1 MRTFLLYLYFYILL
15 IYNNVNILIKGGEIL
30 RIKKFVMSQSP
41 ARIIAFG
48 FAATIILGSLILMLP
63 MSLNDGVNL
72 KYIDSLYTATSAV
85 CVTGLIT
92 VDPANTFTPFG
103 RFILAV
109 LIQIGGLGI
118 TSLGTGI
125 IIAMGKRVNF
135 KSRSLV
141 KEALNLNSGKGIVK
155 FIKEIFFTT
164 ISFELIG
171 TILSF
176 IAFSKDFSF
185 PKALGISAFH
195 SIAAFNN
202 SGFDILGNFQSL
214 AAYKNNVYLN
224 VVTCMLIILGGI
236 GFFVIKDIKTNKFKW
251 KLLSMHS
258 KVVIWVTV
266 ILIIF
271 GAVMIKLTN
280 NITWL
285 GALFNSVSARTA
297 GFSTFNLSN
306 FSNAGIIVMIVLM
319 FIGASPGSTGGGIK
333 TTTVF
338 VLFKG
343 IVSAA
348 TNKGEKAFKYA
359 IPKNAFRKA
368 AVVTV
373 LGINVVLIGTFLI
386 SIFEPQ
392 LELRDIL
399 FEVVSAYGTVGLTTG
414 ITTSLSAASKILSM
428 IIMFI
433 GRLGPMTIVT
443 LWYFS
448 RGERVTFPEGNIS
461 IG

>member
-1 MRTFLLYLYFYILL
+1 
-15 IYNNVNILIKGGEIL
+15 
-30 RIKKFVMSQSP
+30 MSQSP

-63 MSLNDGVNL
+63 ISLNDGVNL

-185 PKALGISAFH
+185 TKALGISAFH

-214 AAYKNNVYLN
+214 VAYKNNVYLN

-236 GFFVIKDIKTNKFKW
+236 GFFVIKDIKTNKLKW
-251 KLLSMHS
+251 KSLSMHS

>member
-1 MRTFLLYLYFYILL
+1 
-15 IYNNVNILIKGGEIL
+15 
-30 RIKKFVMSQSP
+30 MSQSP

-63 MSLNDGVNL
+63 ISLNDGVNL

-185 PKALGISAFH
+185 SKALGISAFH

-214 AAYKNNVYLN
+214 AVYKNNVYLN

-236 GFFVIKDIKTNKFKW
+236 GFFVIKDIKTNKLKW
-251 KLLSMHS
+251 KSLSMHS

-271 GAVMIKLTN
+271 GTIMIKLTN

-306 FSNAGIIVMIVLM
+306 FSNAGIIFMIVLM

>member
-1 MRTFLLYLYFYILL
+1 
-15 IYNNVNILIKGGEIL
+15 
-30 RIKKFVMSQSP
+30 MSQSP

-63 MSLNDGVNL
+63 ISLNDGVNL

-109 LIQIGGLGI
+109 LIQIGGLGV

-164 ISFELIG
+164 VSFELIG

-176 IAFSKDFSF
+176 ITFSKDFSF
-185 PKALGISAFH
+185 LKALGISAFH

-214 AAYKNNVYLN
+214 VAYKSNVYLN

-236 GFFVIKDIKTNKFKW
+236 GFFVIKEIKTNKFKW
-251 KLLSMHS
+251 KSLSMHS
-258 KVVIWVTV
+258 KVVIWVSV

-271 GAVMIKLTN
+271 GTVMLKLTN

-297 GFSTFNLSN
+297 GFSTFSLSN
-306 FSNAGIIVMIVLM
+306 FSNAGIIVMLVLM
-319 FIGASPGSTGGGIK
+319 FIGASPGSTAGGIK

-368 AVVTV
+368 AVITV
-373 LGINVVLIGTFLI
+373 LGISVVLTGTFLM

-392 LELRDIL
+392 LELRDIV

-414 ITTSLSAASKILSM
+414 ITTSLSTASKILSM
-428 IIMFI
+428 LIMFI

-448 RGERVTFPEGNIS
+448 RGERVSYPEGNIS

>member
-1 MRTFLLYLYFYILL
+1 
-15 IYNNVNILIKGGEIL
+15 
-30 RIKKFVMSQSP
+30 MSQSP

-63 MSLNDGVNL
+63 ISLNDGVNL

-185 PKALGISAFH
+185 SK
-195 SIAAFNN
+195 AFNN

-251 KLLSMHS
+251 KSLSMHS
-258 KVVIWVTV
+258 KVVIWVTI

-448 RGERVTFPEGNIS
+448 RGERISYPEGNIS

>member
-1 MRTFLLYLYFYILL
+1 MPFLKTL
-15 IYNNVNILIKGGEIL
+15 V
-30 RIKKFVMSQSP
+30 SQ
-41 ARIIAFG
+41 
-48 FAATIILGSLILMLP
+48 
-63 MSLNDGVNL
+63 
-72 KYIDSLYTATSAV
+72 
-85 CVTGLIT
+85 
-92 VDPANTFTPFG
+92 
-103 RFILAV
+103 
-109 LIQIGGLGI
+109 
-118 TSLGTGI
+118 
-125 IIAMGKRVNF
+125 
-135 KSRSLV
+135 
-141 KEALNLNSGKGIVK
+141 
-155 FIKEIFFTT
+155 
-164 ISFELIG
+164 
-171 TILSF
+171 
-176 IAFSKDFSF
+176 
-185 PKALGISAFH
+185 KALGISAFH

-214 AAYKNNVYLN
+214 AEYKNNVYLN

-236 GFFVIKDIKTNKFKW
+236 GFFVIKDIKTNKLKW
-251 KLLSMHS
+251 KSLSMHS

-271 GAVMIKLTN
+271 GAIMIKLTN

-448 RGERVTFPEGNIS
+448 RGERVSYPEGNIS

>member
-1 MRTFLLYLYFYILL
+1 
-15 IYNNVNILIKGGEIL
+15 
-30 RIKKFVMSQSP
+30 MSQSP

-48 FAATIILGSLILMLP
+48 FAATIILGSLFLMLP
-63 MSLNDGVNL
+63 ISLNDGVNL

-141 KEALNLNSGKGIVK
+141 KEALNLDSGKGIVK
-155 FIKEIFFTT
+155 FIKEIFLTT

-185 PKALGISAFH
+185 TKALGISAFH

-214 AAYKNNVYLN
+214 ASYKNNVYLN

-251 KLLSMHS
+251 KSLSMHS
-258 KVVIWVTV
+258 KVVIWVSV

-297 GFSTFNLSN
+297 GFSTFDLSN

-392 LELRDIL
+392 LELRDIV

-448 RGERVTFPEGNIS
+448 RGERVSYPEGNIS

>member
-1 MRTFLLYLYFYILL
+1 
-15 IYNNVNILIKGGEIL
+15 
-30 RIKKFVMSQSP
+30 
-41 ARIIAFG
+41 
-48 FAATIILGSLILMLP
+48 
-63 MSLNDGVNL
+63 
-72 KYIDSLYTATSAV
+72 
-85 CVTGLIT
+85 
-92 VDPANTFTPFG
+92 
-103 RFILAV
+103 
-109 LIQIGGLGI
+109 
-118 TSLGTGI
+118 
-125 IIAMGKRVNF
+125 
-135 KSRSLV
+135 
-141 KEALNLNSGKGIVK
+141 
-155 FIKEIFFTT
+155 
-164 ISFELIG
+164 
-171 TILSF
+171 
-176 IAFSKDFSF
+176 
-185 PKALGISAFH
+185 
-195 SIAAFNN
+195 
-202 SGFDILGNFQSL
+202 
-214 AAYKNNVYLN
+214 
-224 VVTCMLIILGGI
+224 MLIILGGI
-236 GFFVIKDIKTNKFKW
+236 GFFVIKDIKTNKLKW
-251 KLLSMHS
+251 KSLSMHS

-271 GAVMIKLTN
+271 GTIMIKLTN

>member
-1 MRTFLLYLYFYILL
+1 
-15 IYNNVNILIKGGEIL
+15 
-30 RIKKFVMSQSP
+30 
-41 ARIIAFG
+41 
-48 FAATIILGSLILMLP
+48 
-63 MSLNDGVNL
+63 
-72 KYIDSLYTATSAV
+72 ATSAV

-118 TSLGTGI
+118 SSLGTGI

-185 PKALGISAFH
+185 AKALGISAFH

-214 AAYKNNVYLN
+214 AEYKNNVYLN

-236 GFFVIKDIKTNKFKW
+236 GFFVIKDIKTNKLKW
-251 KLLSMHS
+251 KSLSMHS

-271 GAVMIKLTN
+271 GAIMIKLTN

-448 RGERVTFPEGNIS
+448 RGERVSYPEGNIS

>member
-1 MRTFLLYLYFYILL
+1 
-15 IYNNVNILIKGGEIL
+15 
-30 RIKKFVMSQSP
+30 MSQSP

-63 MSLNDGVNL
+63 ISLNDGVNL

-109 LIQIGGLGI
+109 LIQIGGLGV

-164 ISFELIG
+164 VSFELIG

-176 IAFSKDFSF
+176 ITFSKDFSF
-185 PKALGISAFH
+185 GKALGISAFH

-214 AAYKNNVYLN
+214 VAYKNNVYLN

-251 KLLSMHS
+251 KALTMHS
-258 KVVIWVTV
+258 KVVIWVSV
-266 ILIIF
+266 ILVIF
-271 GAVMIKLTN
+271 GTVMLKLTN

-306 FSNAGIIVMIVLM
+306 FSNAGIIVMLVLM
-319 FIGASPGSTGGGIK
+319 FIGASPGSTAGGIK

-368 AVVTV
+368 AVITV
-373 LGINVVLIGTFLI
+373 LGISVVLTGTFLM

-392 LELRDIL
+392 LELRDIV

-414 ITTSLSAASKILSM
+414 ITTSLSTASKILSM
-428 IIMFI
+428 LIMFI

-448 RGERVTFPEGNIS
+448 RGERVSYPEGNIS

>member
-1 MRTFLLYLYFYILL
+1 MRTFLLYLYFYIFL

-63 MSLNDGVNL
+63 ISLNDGVNL

-141 KEALNLNSGKGIVK
+141 KEALNLNSGKGIVN
-155 FIKEIFFTT
+155 
-164 ISFELIG
+164 ISTDSLWNLKTSSTNAQLLQVG
-171 TILSF
+171 V
-176 IAFSKDFSF
+176 
-185 PKALGISAFH
+185 LGISAFH

-236 GFFVIKDIKTNKFKW
+236 GFFVIKDIKTNKLKW
-251 KLLSMHS
+251 KSFSMHS
-258 KVVIWVTV
+258 KVVIWVTI

-414 ITTSLSAASKILSM
+414 ITTTLSTASKILSM

-448 RGERVTFPEGNIS
+448 RGERISYPEGNIS

>member
-1 MRTFLLYLYFYILL
+1 
-15 IYNNVNILIKGGEIL
+15 
-30 RIKKFVMSQSP
+30 MSQSP

-63 MSLNDGVNL
+63 ISLNDGVNL

-185 PKALGISAFH
+185 SKALGISAFH

-214 AAYKNNVYLN
+214 ATYKNNVYLN

-236 GFFVIKDIKTNKFKW
+236 GFFVIKDIKTNKLKW
-251 KLLSMHS
+251 KSLSMHS

-271 GAVMIKLTN
+271 GAIMIKLTN

>member
-1 MRTFLLYLYFYILL
+1 
-15 IYNNVNILIKGGEIL
+15 
-30 RIKKFVMSQSP
+30 
-41 ARIIAFG
+41 
-48 FAATIILGSLILMLP
+48 MLP
-63 MSLNDGVNL
+63 ISLNDGVNL

-185 PKALGISAFH
+185 AKALGISAFH

-214 AAYKNNVYLN
+214 AEYKNNVYLN

-236 GFFVIKDIKTNKFKW
+236 GFFVIKDIKTNKLKW
-251 KLLSMHS
+251 KSLSMHS

-271 GAVMIKLTN
+271 GAIMIKLTN

-297 GFSTFNLSN
+297 GFSTFNLSK

-448 RGERVTFPEGNIS
+448 RGERVSYPEGNIS

>member
-1 MRTFLLYLYFYILL
+1 
-15 IYNNVNILIKGGEIL
+15 
-30 RIKKFVMSQSP
+30 
-41 ARIIAFG
+41 
-48 FAATIILGSLILMLP
+48 MLP
-63 MSLNDGVNL
+63 ISLNDGVNL

-185 PKALGISAFH
+185 AKALGISAFH

-214 AAYKNNVYLN
+214 AEYKNNVYLN

-236 GFFVIKDIKTNKFKW
+236 GFFVIKDIKTNKLKW
-251 KLLSMHS
+251 KSLSMHS

-271 GAVMIKLTN
+271 GAIMIKLTN

-448 RGERVTFPEGNIS
+448 RGERLSYPEGNIS

>member
-1 MRTFLLYLYFYILL
+1 MPEGLMDEVKTALKDVE
-15 IYNNVNILIKGGEIL
+15 NQTG
-30 RIKKFVMSQSP
+30 KKFGDAENPLLVSVRSG
-41 ARIIAFG
+41 ARLSMPG
-48 FAATIILGSLILMLP
+48 MMETI
-63 MSLNDGVNL
+63 
-72 KYIDSLYTATSAV
+72 
-85 CVTGLIT
+85 
-92 VDPANTFTPFG
+92 
-103 RFILAV
+103 
-109 LIQIGGLGI
+109 
-118 TSLGTGI
+118 
-125 IIAMGKRVNF
+125 
-135 KSRSLV
+135 
-141 KEALNLNSGKGIVK
+141 LNLGMN
-155 FIKEIFFTT
+155 
-164 ISFELIG
+164 
-171 TILSF
+171 
-176 IAFSKDFSF
+176 D
-185 PKALGISAFH
+185 
-195 SIAAFNN
+195 
-202 SGFDILGNFQSL
+202 
-214 AAYKNNVYLN
+214 
-224 VVTCMLIILGGI
+224 
-236 GFFVIKDIKTNKFKW
+236 KT
-251 KLLSMHS
+251 
-258 KVVIWVTV
+258 VE
-266 ILIIF
+266 
-271 GAVMIKLTN
+271 GMIKLTN

-448 RGERVTFPEGNIS
+448 RGERISYPEGNIS

>member
-1 MRTFLLYLYFYILL
+1 ML
-15 IYNNVNILIKGGEIL
+15 YNNIKHLVKDGEVLKFKKLIK
-30 RIKKFVMSQSP
+30 SQSP

-48 FAATIILGSLILMLP
+48 FAITIILGSLILMLP
-63 MSLNDGVNL
+63 ISLNDGVHL

-103 RFILAV
+103 RFVLAV
-109 LIQIGGLGI
+109 LIQIGGLGV

-125 IIAMGKRVNF
+125 IIAMGKKVNF

-141 KEALNLNSGKGIVK
+141 KEALNLDSGKGIVK
-155 FIKEIFFTT
+155 FIKEIFLATL
-164 ISFELIG
+164 SFELIG
-171 TILSF
+171 TVLSF
-176 IAFSKDFSF
+176 ITFSKDFSF
-185 PKALGISAFH
+185 LKALGISAFH

-214 AAYKNNVYLN
+214 TAYKDNVYLN
-224 VVTCMLIILGGI
+224 VVTCLLIFLGGI
-236 GFFVIKDIKTNKFKW
+236 GFFVIKDVKTNKFKW
-251 KLLSMHS
+251 KSLSMHS
-258 KVVIWVTV
+258 KVAIWVSV
-266 ILIIF
+266 ILIVF
-271 GAVMIKLTN
+271 GTVMLKLTEK
-280 NITWL
+280 ITWL

-297 GFSTFNLSN
+297 GFSTFDLSK
-306 FSNAGIIVMIVLM
+306 FSNAGLIIMMVLM
-319 FIGASPGSTGGGIK
+319 FIGASPGSTAGGIK
-333 TTTVF
+333 TTTIF
-338 VLFKG
+338 VLFKV
-343 IVSAA
+343 IISAA
-348 TNKGEKAFKYA
+348 TNKSEKAFKYA

-368 AVVTV
+368 AVITV
-373 LGINVVLIGTFLI
+373 LAISVVLTGTFLM

-392 LELRDIL
+392 LELRDIA
-399 FEVVSAYGTVGLTTG
+399 FEIVSAYGTVGLTTG
-414 ITTSLSAASKILSM
+414 ITTSLSTASKILSM

-448 RGERVTFPEGNIS
+448 RGERVTYPEGNIL

>member
-1 MRTFLLYLYFYILL
+1 MLLYNIINLFIKDGGIL
-15 IYNNVNILIKGGEIL
+15 KF
-30 RIKKFVMSQSP
+30 KKFIKSQSP

-63 MSLNDGVNL
+63 ISLNDGVHL

-103 RFILAV
+103 RLVLAV
-109 LIQIGGLGI
+109 LIQIGGLGV

-125 IIAMGKRVNF
+125 IIAMGKKVNF
-135 KSRSLV
+135 KSRNLV
-141 KEALNLNSGKGIVK
+141 KEALNLDSGKGIVS
-155 FIKEIFFTT
+155 FIKEIFLTT
-164 ISFELIG
+164 LSFELIG
-171 TILSF
+171 TVLSF
-176 IAFSKDFSF
+176 IAFSKDFNF

-214 AAYKNNVYLN
+214 SAYKDNVYLN
-224 VVTCMLIILGGI
+224 VVTCLLIFLGGI
-236 GFFVIKDIKTNKFKW
+236 GFFVIKDVRANKFKW
-251 KLLSMHS
+251 KPLSMHS
-258 KVVIWVTV
+258 KVVIWVSV
-266 ILIIF
+266 ILIVV
-271 GAVMIKLTN
+271 GTVMLKLTE
-280 NITWL
+280 NISWL

-297 GFSTFNLSN
+297 GFSTFDLSK
-306 FSNAGIIVMIVLM
+306 FSNAGLIVLMVLM
-319 FIGASPGSTGGGIK
+319 FIGASPGSTAGGIK
-333 TTTVF
+333 TTTIF

-343 IVSAA
+343 IISAA
-348 TNKGEKAFKYA
+348 TNKSEKAFKYA

-368 AVVTV
+368 AVITV
-373 LGINVVLIGTFLI
+373 LGISVVLTGTFLM
-386 SIFEPQ
+386 SVFEPQ
-392 LELRDIL
+392 LELKDIA
-399 FEVVSAYGTVGLTTG
+399 FEIVSAYGTVGVTTG
-414 ITTSLSAASKILSM
+414 ITTSLSTASKLLSM

-448 RGERVTFPEGNIS
+448 RGERVSYPEGNIS

>member
-41 ARIIAFG
+41 ARIRAFG

-63 MSLNDGVNL
+63 ISLNDGVNL

-185 PKALGISAFH
+185 AKALGISAFH

-214 AAYKNNVYLN
+214 AEYKNNVYLN

-236 GFFVIKDIKTNKFKW
+236 GFFVIKDIKTNKLKW
-251 KLLSMHS
+251 KSLSMHS

-271 GAVMIKLTN
+271 GAIMIKLTN

-448 RGERVTFPEGNIS
+448 RGERVSYPEGNIS

>member
-1 MRTFLLYLYFYILL
+1 
-15 IYNNVNILIKGGEIL
+15 
-30 RIKKFVMSQSP
+30 MSQSP

-63 MSLNDGVNL
+63 ISLNDGVNL

-109 LIQIGGLGI
+109 LIQIGGLGV

-164 ISFELIG
+164 VSFELIG

-176 IAFSKDFSF
+176 ITFSKDFSF
-185 PKALGISAFH
+185 GKALGISAFH

-214 AAYKNNVYLN
+214 SAYKNNVYLN

-251 KLLSMHS
+251 KSLSMHS
-258 KVVIWVTV
+258 KVVIWVSV

-271 GAVMIKLTN
+271 GTVMLKLTN

-306 FSNAGIIVMIVLM
+306 FSNAGIIVMLVLM
-319 FIGASPGSTGGGIK
+319 FIGASPGSTAGGIK

-368 AVVTV
+368 AVITI
-373 LGINVVLIGTFLI
+373 LGMTVVLTGTFLM

-392 LELRDIL
+392 LELRDIV

-414 ITTSLSAASKILSM
+414 ITTSLSTVSKILSM
-428 IIMFI
+428 LIMFI

-448 RGERVTFPEGNIS
+448 RGERVSYPQGNIS

>member
-63 MSLNDGVNL
+63 ISLNDGVNL

-185 PKALGISAFH
+185 SKALGISAFH

-236 GFFVIKDIKTNKFKW
+236 GF
-251 KLLSMHS
+251 L
-258 KVVIWVTV
+258 
-266 ILIIF
+266 
-271 GAVMIKLTN
+271 
-280 NITWL
+280 
-285 GALFNSVSARTA
+285 
-297 GFSTFNLSN
+297 
-306 FSNAGIIVMIVLM
+306 
-319 FIGASPGSTGGGIK
+319 
-333 TTTVF
+333 
-338 VLFKG
+338 
-343 IVSAA
+343 
-348 TNKGEKAFKYA
+348 
-359 IPKNAFRKA
+359 
-368 AVVTV
+368 
-373 LGINVVLIGTFLI
+373 
-386 SIFEPQ
+386 
-392 LELRDIL
+392 
-399 FEVVSAYGTVGLTTG
+399 
-414 ITTSLSAASKILSM
+414 
-428 IIMFI
+428 
-433 GRLGPMTIVT
+433 
-443 LWYFS
+443 
-448 RGERVTFPEGNIS
+448 
-461 IG
+461 

>member
-1 MRTFLLYLYFYILL
+1 M
-15 IYNNVNILIKGGEIL
+15 
-30 RIKKFVMSQSP
+30 
-41 ARIIAFG
+41 
-48 FAATIILGSLILMLP
+48 
-63 MSLNDGVNL
+63 
-72 KYIDSLYTATSAV
+72 
-85 CVTGLIT
+85 
-92 VDPANTFTPFG
+92 
-103 RFILAV
+103 
-109 LIQIGGLGI
+109 GI

-185 PKALGISAFH
+185 QKALGISAFH

-236 GFFVIKDIKTNKFKW
+236 GFFVIKDIKTNKLKW
-251 KLLSMHS
+251 KSLSMHS

-271 GAVMIKLTN
+271 GAIMIKLTN

-414 ITTSLSAASKILSM
+414 ITTSLSAASKILSI

>member
-1 MRTFLLYLYFYILL
+1 
-15 IYNNVNILIKGGEIL
+15 
-30 RIKKFVMSQSP
+30 MSQSP

-63 MSLNDGVNL
+63 ISLNDDVNL

-185 PKALGISAFH
+185 SKALGISAFH

-202 SGFDILGNFQSL
+202 SGFDILGNFQSI

-224 VVTCMLIILGGI
+224 VVTCML
-236 GFFVIKDIKTNKFKW
+236 
-251 KLLSMHS
+251 
-258 KVVIWVTV
+258 
-266 ILIIF
+266 
-271 GAVMIKLTN
+271 IKLTN

-306 FSNAGIIVMIVLM
+306 FSNAGIIIMLVLM

>member
-1 MRTFLLYLYFYILL
+1 
-15 IYNNVNILIKGGEIL
+15 
-30 RIKKFVMSQSP
+30 MSQSP

-63 MSLNDGVNL
+63 ISLNDGVNL

-185 PKALGISAFH
+185 TKALGISAFH

-202 SGFDILGNFQSL
+202 SGFDILGGFQNLIPYRNNVFLNLVTCILIFFGFDILGNFQSL

-236 GFFVIKDIKTNKFKW
+236 GFFVIKDIKTNKLKW
-251 KLLSMHS
+251 KSLSMHS

>member
-1 MRTFLLYLYFYILL
+1 
-15 IYNNVNILIKGGEIL
+15 
-30 RIKKFVMSQSP
+30 
-41 ARIIAFG
+41 
-48 FAATIILGSLILMLP
+48 MLP
-63 MSLNDGVNL
+63 ISLNDGVNL

-185 PKALGISAFH
+185 SKALGISAFH

-214 AAYKNNVYLN
+214 ATYKNNVYLN

-236 GFFVIKDIKTNKFKW
+236 GFFVIKDIKTNKLKW
-251 KLLSMHS
+251 KSLSMHS

-271 GAVMIKLTN
+271 GAIMIKLTN

>member
-1 MRTFLLYLYFYILL
+1 
-15 IYNNVNILIKGGEIL
+15 
-30 RIKKFVMSQSP
+30 MSQSP

-63 MSLNDGVNL
+63 ISLNDGVNL

-109 LIQIGGLGI
+109 LIQIGGLGV

-164 ISFELIG
+164 VSFELIG

-176 IAFSKDFSF
+176 ITFSKDFSF
-185 PKALGISAFH
+185 LKALGISAFH

-214 AAYKNNVYLN
+214 ASYKNNVYLN

-251 KLLSMHS
+251 KSLSMHS
-258 KVVIWVTV
+258 KVVIWVSV
-266 ILIIF
+266 ILIVF
-271 GAVMIKLTN
+271 GTVMLKLTN

-306 FSNAGIIVMIVLM
+306 FSNAGIIVMLVLM
-319 FIGASPGSTGGGIK
+319 FIGASPGSTAGGIK

-368 AVVTV
+368 AVITV
-373 LGINVVLIGTFLI
+373 LGISVVLTGTFLM

-392 LELRDIL
+392 LELRDIV

-414 ITTSLSAASKILSM
+414 ITTSLSTASKILSM
-428 IIMFI
+428 LIMFI

-448 RGERVTFPEGNIS
+448 RGERVSYPEGNIS

>member
-1 MRTFLLYLYFYILL
+1 
-15 IYNNVNILIKGGEIL
+15 
-30 RIKKFVMSQSP
+30 MSQSP

-63 MSLNDGVNL
+63 ISLNDGVNL

-185 PKALGISAFH
+185 TKALGISAFH

-214 AAYKNNVYLN
+214 ATYKNNVYLN

-236 GFFVIKDIKTNKFKW
+236 GFFVIKDIKTNKLKW
-251 KLLSMHS
+251 KSLSMHS

>member
-1 MRTFLLYLYFYILL
+1 
-15 IYNNVNILIKGGEIL
+15 
-30 RIKKFVMSQSP
+30 MSQSP

-63 MSLNDGVNL
+63 ISLNDGVNL

-185 PKALGISAFH
+185 SKALGISAFH

-214 AAYKNNVYLN
+214 AVYKNNVYLN

-236 GFFVIKDIKTNKFKW
+236 GFFVIKDIKTNKLKW
-251 KLLSMHS
+251 KSLSMHS

-271 GAVMIKLTN
+271 GTIMIKLTN

>member
-1 MRTFLLYLYFYILL
+1 
-15 IYNNVNILIKGGEIL
+15 
-30 RIKKFVMSQSP
+30 MSQSP

-48 FAATIILGSLILMLP
+48 FAATIFLGSLFLMLP
-63 MSLNDGVNL
+63 ISLNDGVNL

-141 KEALNLNSGKGIVK
+141 KEALNLDSGKGIVK
-155 FIKEIFFTT
+155 FIKEIFLTT

-185 PKALGISAFH
+185 TKALGISAFH

-214 AAYKNNVYLN
+214 ASYKNNVYLN

-251 KLLSMHS
+251 KSLSMHS
-258 KVVIWVTV
+258 KVVIWVSV

-333 TTTVF
+333 TTTAF

-392 LELRDIL
+392 LELRDIV

-448 RGERVTFPEGNIS
+448 RGERVSYPEGNIS

>member
-1 MRTFLLYLYFYILL
+1 
-15 IYNNVNILIKGGEIL
+15 
-30 RIKKFVMSQSP
+30 MSQSP

-63 MSLNDGVNL
+63 ISLNDGVNL

-185 PKALGISAFH
+185 AKALGISAFH

-214 AAYKNNVYLN
+214 AEYKNNVYLN

-236 GFFVIKDIKTNKFKW
+236 GFFVIKDIKTNKLKW
-251 KLLSMHS
+251 KSLSMHS

-271 GAVMIKLTN
+271 GAIMIKLTN

-448 RGERVTFPEGNIS
+448 RGERVSYPEGNIS

>member
-1 MRTFLLYLYFYILL
+1 
-15 IYNNVNILIKGGEIL
+15 
-30 RIKKFVMSQSP
+30 MSQSP

-48 FAATIILGSLILMLP
+48 FATTIILGSLILMLP
-63 MSLNDGVNL
+63 ISLNDGVNL

-109 LIQIGGLGI
+109 LIQIGGLGV

-164 ISFELIG
+164 VSFELIG

-176 IAFSKDFSF
+176 ITFSKDFSF
-185 PKALGISAFH
+185 GKALGISAFH

-214 AAYKNNVYLN
+214 VAYKNNVYLN

-251 KLLSMHS
+251 ESLSMHS
-258 KVVIWVTV
+258 KVVIWVSV

-271 GAVMIKLTN
+271 GTFMLKLTN

-297 GFSTFNLSN
+297 GFSTFSLSN
-306 FSNAGIIVMIVLM
+306 FSNAGIIVMLVLM
-319 FIGASPGSTGGGIK
+319 FIGASPGSTAGGIK

-368 AVVTV
+368 AVITI
-373 LGINVVLIGTFLI
+373 LGMTVVLTGTFLM

-392 LELRDIL
+392 LELRDIV

-414 ITTSLSAASKILSM
+414 ITTSLSTASKILSM
-428 IIMFI
+428 LIMFI

-448 RGERVTFPEGNIS
+448 RGERVSYPEGNIS